1 MRRRTGRTAPG
12 KPTPAKREEHQVL
25 KGFKDFV
32 MRGNVI
38 DLAVA
43 VVIGTAFAALVKAFA
58 DAFINPLIKVIMGG
72 GVQGGQVPLDDRH
85 QNVLDF
91 GLFINSVITFL
102 ITAAVVYF
110 IFVMPMQKLLER
122 RKRGEE
128 PEVEATPEDIALLQE
143 IRDLLRQRAL

>member
-1 MRRRTGRTAPG
+1 LAAISATGVGNGAEP
-12 KPTPAKREEHQVL
+12 REAHHML
-25 KGFKDFV
+25 RGFKDFV

-43 VVIGTAFAALVKAFA
+43 VVIGTAFAAVVAAFA
-58 DAFINPLIKVIMGG
+58 DAFINPLMKVVMGG
-72 GVQGGQVPLDDRH
+72 GIEGGKIMLDDT
-85 QNVLDF
+85 NALDF
-91 GLFINSVITFL
+91 GLAINALITFL

-122 RKRGEE
+122 RKAGVE